1 MQSYTLAEACNPQ
14 GTVFN
19 RAAVEPVLLT
29 DKSQP
34 SHVIMSADAYQ
45 RLIERLIELE
55 DMLRRQSS
63 KICPESVSNGGCGNL
78 CRNTKT
84 TGKWRNLMVYRPQKP
99 SFFLYFSLLNP
110 KLVETGFLA
119 P

>member
-34 SHVIMSADAYQ
+34 SHVIMSADTYQ
-45 RLIERLIELE
+45 RLIERLMELE
-55 DMLRRQSS
+55 DMLLGKAAKSALSQSQ
-63 KICPESVSNGGCGNL
+63 
-78 CRNTKT
+78 
-84 TGKWRNLMVYRPQKP
+84 MVGTQT
-99 SFFLYFSLLNP
+99 F
-110 KLVETGFLA
+110 VETLKQLA
-119 P
+119 NGET

>member
-19 RAAVEPVLLT
+19 QAAVEPVLLT

-45 RLIERLIELE
+45 RLIERLMELE
-55 DMLRRQSS
+55 DMLLGKAAKSALSQSQ
-63 KICPESVSNGGCGNL
+63 
-78 CRNTKT
+78 
-84 TGKWRNLMVYRPQKP
+84 MVGAQT
-99 SFFLYFSLLNP
+99 F
-110 KLVETGFLA
+110 VETLKQLA
-119 P
+119 NGET

>member
-1 MQSYTLAEACNPQ
+1 MQSYTLAEVCNPQ

-45 RLIERLIELE
+45 RLIERLMELE
-55 DMLRRQSS
+55 DIMLLGKAAKSALSQSQ
-63 KICPESVSNGGCGNL
+63 
-78 CRNTKT
+78 
-84 TGKWRNLMVYRPQKP
+84 MVGAQT
-99 SFFLYFSLLNP
+99 F
-110 KLVETGFLA
+110 VETLKQLA
-119 P
+119 NGET

>member
-1 MQSYTLAEACNPQ
+1 MAKRDIGDRSISQFLPVLPNIDITQKITSVMQSYTLAEACNPQ

-19 RAAVEPVLLT
+19 QAAVEPVLLT

-55 DMLRRQSS
+55 DMLLGDSAKS
-63 KICPESVSNGGCGNL
+63 ALS
-78 CRNTKT
+78 
-84 TGKWRNLMVYRPQKP
+84 
-99 SFFLYFSLLNP
+99 
-110 KLVETGFLA
+110 
-119 P
+119 